1 MAIYLEDKDQ
11 QRITDLWFLTNT
23 WSPELH
29 WHQGS
34 VEISIDNPSDD
45 LEYRIVVMASKGRN
59 VKSYVAVDQFE
70 FLQTDACELH
80 PPEAKP
86 LTTPAPITT
95 PAPTEPPDR
104 EKF

>member
-1 MAIYLEDKDQ
+1 MAIFLEDKDEQ
-11 QRITDLWFLTNT
+11 KITDLWFLTNT
-23 WSPELH
+23 WSPELQ